1 MERLADEPH
10 RFTFIQAVRLW
21 QREARRAG
29 NGRRTVGGDAPPAEE
44 AVRLLAH
51 QALGFQPGQVAPPR
65 RRDGSPPGAPHV
77 AATFMGLTGP
87 NGAMPQSYTEMVMQR
102 SREHDTA
109 MQAFF
114 DLFNHRL
121 LSHFWRACAKYR
133 LDLSYELKPDDG
145 KTAPVH
151 PDAGRDPVTPDPV
164 TQGLLSLVGLG
175 LPGLTGRLPVE
186 DERVIYYGGHFSH
199 RPATAVGLEQILT
212 DYFGRSVT
220 VQQFH
225 GRWLFL
231 PPEEQTR
238 LGDGRLGIDTVAGSR
253 VWDVQGSLRL
263 RIGPLDWDGFRRF
276 QPGGK
281 DLDRLAAMARLY
293 IGPEYAFDVQ
303 VVLAREAV
311 PRLQM
316 PSSAQEAG
324 QDAGRDGPR
333 LGWNTWLVHDTP
345 RTDAEDA
352 VFLIRD
358 LETGPLA

>member
-1 MERLADEPH
+1 MGRLEAEPH
-10 RFTFIQAVRLW
+10 RFTFVQAVRLW
-21 QREARRAG
+21 QREARRSG
-29 NGRRTVGGDAPPAEE
+29 SGGRTVGGDAPPAEE

-51 QALGFQPGQVAPPR
+51 QALSFQPGQVAPPR
-65 RRDGSPPGAPHV
+65 RRDASPDGVPRV

-87 NGAMPQSYTEMVMQR
+87 NGALPQSYTEMVMQR
-102 SREHDTA
+102 SRERDTA

-133 LDLSYELKPDDG
+133 LDLSYELKPGNG
-145 KTAPVH
+145 KADPVT
-151 PDAGRDPVTPDPV
+151 PDPVTPDPV

-186 DERVIYYGGHFSH
+186 DERIIYYGGQFSH
-199 RPATAVGLEQILT
+199 RPATAVGLERILT
-212 DYFGRSVT
+212 DYFGRPVT

-238 LGDGRLGIDTVAGSR
+238 LGGCRLGIDTVAGSR

-281 DLDRLAAMARLY
+281 DLQRLAAMARLY
-293 IGPEYAFDVQ
+293 VGPEYAFDVQ
-303 VVLAREAV
+303 VVLARKAV

-316 PSSAQEAG
+316 PSGKNGGKNGGA
-324 QDAGRDGPR
+324 DGPR

>member
-1 MERLADEPH
+1 MMGRLAAEPH
-10 RFTFIQAVRLW
+10 RFTFLQAVRLW
-21 QREARRAG
+21 QREARRTG
-29 NGRRTVGGDAPPAEE
+29 TGRPVGGDAPPDQE

-51 QALGFQPGQVAPPR
+51 QALSFQPGQVAPPR
-65 RRDGSPPGAPHV
+65 RRDTNEHGMPHI

-87 NGAMPQSYTEMVMQR
+87 NGALPQYYTEMVLQR

-121 LSHFWRACAKYR
+121 LSLFWRACAKYR
-133 LDLSYELKPDDG
+133 LDLSYELQPE
-145 KTAPVH
+145 T
-151 PDAGRDPVTPDPV
+151 GRPDPV

-186 DERVIYYGGHFSH
+186 DERILYYGGHFSR
-199 RPATAVGLEQILT
+199 RPPSAVGLEQILS
-212 DYFGRSVT
+212 DYFGRPVT
-220 VQQFH
+220 VEQFH
-225 GRWLFL
+225 GRWLYL

-238 LGDGRLGIDTVAGSR
+238 LGDPKGCRLGVDTVAGNR

-263 RIGPLDWDGFRRF
+263 RIGPLDWEGFRAF
-276 QPGGK
+276 QPGGRN
-281 DLDRLAAMARLY
+281 LERLAALARLY
-293 IGPEYAFDVQ
+293 VGPEYAFDVQ

-316 PSSAQEAG
+316 PKGEPKG
-324 QDAGRDGPR
+324 GDAPEGGLR
-333 LGWNTWLVHDTP
+333 LGWNTWMVHETP
-345 RTDAEDA
+345 RHDAEEA

-358 LETGPLA
+358 LEPGPLA